1 MEGWMSPEELNW
13 ELEFNIL
20 VTEDTSSK
28 VHQLGSANKL
38 VAGTR
43 VPLLVKV
50 CHPMQEST
58 QYILLPTGGTNHP
71 FTSLLSF
78 CCRTKLISNVF
89 AKDQCPRDCNTMSHY
104 NQ

>member
-1 MEGWMSPEELNW
+1 MEEWMSPEELNW
-13 ELEFNIL
+13 ELEFAIL

-28 VHQLGSANKL
+28 VHQQESAKKL
-38 VAGTR
+38 VVGTR
-43 VPLLVKV
+43 VPQLAKV
-50 CHPMQEST
+50 RHPEQEST

-71 FTSLLSF
+71 FTLMLSF